1 MNAVFDTIKE
11 LAGQQEDYI
20 IRCRRTIHA
29 LAETAA
35 QEFKTKA
42 FILEQ
47 AKELGL
53 PWEEV
58 PTTSLIVK
66 MDTGKPGPVVALRAD
81 IDALPMKEDPQNLK
95 GPRTCVSSQENT
107 CHACGHDAHSAMLLG
122 AMRIL
127 HAIRGQLQGT
137 VLFCFEEGEEPLTGV
152 DALLQALEKYKVN
165 RVWAIHVY
173 AELEEGKISV
183 EPGPRMAGACIP
195 CVRFTGRS
203 GHGSRPDLAIN
214 PLFCGASFLNN
225 LCTAF
230 CNEIPAGETVTMGI
244 TTFHCGTVNNIIDNT
259 AEIGGSFRFFSK
271 EAGEKAKEIFKRVA
285 ETTGAMYRCKVEFL
299 PEFSFLNVPVV
310 NDAACALS
318 AQKVLAELFSGDV
331 LASCPPWYA
340 GESFARWLNRY
351 PGALAF
357 LGIRNPDAGY
367 GAAHHNE
374 KFDLNEAVL
383 KEGAA
388 STAACAARWLAEL
401 AETR

>member
-1 MNAVFDTIKE
+1 MNAIFNTIKE
-11 LAGQQEDYI
+11 LAEQQEEYI
-20 IRCRRTIHA
+20 IRCRRAIHS

-47 AKELGL
+47 VKELGL
-53 PWEEV
+53 TWEEV

-66 MDTGKPGPVVALRAD
+66 MNTGKPGPVIALRAD

-95 GPRTCVSSQENT
+95 GPRTCISSQEGT

-127 HAIRGQLQGT
+127 SAMRKELRGT
-137 VLFCFEEGEEPLTGV
+137 ILFCFEEGEEPLTGV
-152 DALLQALEKYKVN
+152 DALLQALEKYQVD

-195 CVRFTGRS
+195 SVRFTGRS

-244 TTFHCGTVNNIIDNT
+244 TTFHCGTANNIIDNA

-285 ETTGAMYRCKVEFL
+285 ESTAAMHRCQAEFL
-299 PEFSFLNVPVV
+299 PDFSFWNVPVV
-310 NDAACALS
+310 NDTDCALS
-318 AQKVLAELFSGDV
+318 AQKVLKELFSENV

-340 GESFARWLNRY
+340 GESFARWLSRY

-357 LGIRNPDAGY
+357 LGIRNPEAGY

-383 KEGAA
+383 KKGAA
-388 STAACAARWLAEL
+388 STAACAAQWLAGL
-401 AETR
+401 DKT

>member
-127 HAIRGQLQGT
+127 HAIRGQLRGT

-285 ETTGAMYRCKVEFL
+285 ETTGAVPLQSGIPSGVLLLECPRRQRCGLRPVR
-299 PEFSFLNVPVV
+299 PERIGGAVFRGRPGF
-310 NDAACALS
+310 LS
-318 AQKVLAELFSGDV
+318 ALVRRRVLRPLAEPLPRGPGFPGNPQSGCR
-331 LASCPPWYA
+331 LWSRTPQ
-340 GESFARWLNRY
+340 RK
-351 PGALAF
+351 
-357 LGIRNPDAGY
+357 I
-367 GAAHHNE
+367 
-374 KFDLNEAVL
+374 
-383 KEGAA
+383 
-388 STAACAARWLAEL
+388 
-401 AETR
+401 